1 MPTPFTHLVAIHGL
15 LQDSFLSNEIRLAL
29 SAQQPAFLLGSV
41 IADARIPVRDSR
53 EATHFYSY
61 VKPITTPPWR
71 VMLEKHP
78 TLIPPQSD
86 AHRAFLAG
94 YVAHLAMDTVW
105 TLDMLAPHFVQ
116 RDWGKDQNHRFF
128 MLHFL
133 LVYMDER
140 DQRLISPEVAQT
152 FSLVQPQ
159 AWLPFM
165 SPAIMLGWRKLIHEQ
180 IKPNGTSDTLNII
193 GERIGCSP
201 NDMRCLLDDAQWMHD
216 ELWAHLP
223 LSTLQEVEERM
234 LDVARQSVMEY
245 WNEFAF

>member
-15 LQDSFLSNEIRLAL
+15 LQDSLLPNEIRIAL
-29 SAQQPAFLLGSV
+29 LTEQPAFLLGSV
-41 IADARIPVRDSR
+41 VADARIPVRDSR

-71 VMLEKHP
+71 VLLEKNP
-78 TLIPPQSD
+78 SLIPPESN

-105 TLDMLAPHFVQ
+105 TLEMLAPHFVQ
-116 RDWGKDQNHRFF
+116 GEWGKNREYRFF

-140 DQRLISPEVAQT
+140 DERLISPQLVDSFA
-152 FSLVQPQ
+152 LVQPQ

-165 SPAIMLGWRKLIHEQ
+165 TRSIITEWKQLIYEQ
-180 IKPNGTSDTLNII
+180 IKPNGSSDTLQII
-193 GERIGCSP
+193 GERIGCTP
-201 NDMRCLLDDAQWMHD
+201 HDMRCLLDDAQWMQD
-216 ELWAHLP
+216 ELWAHIP
-223 LSTLQEVEERM
+223 LTTLQAIEQRM
-234 LDVARQSVMEY
+234 SDVARQSVIEY
-245 WNEFAF
+245 WNEFTF